1 MARVT
6 FLKGTAAGYAALT
19 PTVDTFYF
27 TTDTNELYIGSKKL
41 TNAADLAAA
50 VSRIATNEGDI
61 TDIKSAL
68 TTI

>member
-6 FLKGTAAGYAALT
+6 FLKGTSTNYASLT
-19 PTVDTFYF
+19 PSVDVFYF
-27 TTDTNELYIGSKKL
+27 TTDTNELYIGSKKV

-50 VSRIATNEGDI
+50 ITRIAANEGDI